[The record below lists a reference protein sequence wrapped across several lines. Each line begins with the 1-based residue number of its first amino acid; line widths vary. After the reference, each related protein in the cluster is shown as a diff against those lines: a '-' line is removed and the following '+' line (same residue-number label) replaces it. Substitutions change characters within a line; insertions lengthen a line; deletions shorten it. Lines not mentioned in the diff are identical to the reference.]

1 MMPKTVLITGSSKGL
16 GRNLASIFSQ
26 NKYNVI
32 LHGRDQPN
40 MAEVADEVLKRGVV
54 CDAVLG
60 DLSSE
65 KTIDN
70 LYELAKKRELD
81 ILINNAGMY
90 VHKPF
95 TEMSTKELQRII
107 EVNLIAP
114 ALLTMR
120 IYPIMKERKSG
131 TIINISSMAATVANE
146 LEAAYCASKHGLRG
160 FTRSFQYEAKR
171 HGVRMM
177 SIYLGAMRTA
187 MTAYRE
193 DHAQLIDPFEAARE
207 IFSSCK
213 DYESLVIDE
222 IGMRRK
228 R

>member
-1 MMPKTVLITGSSKGL
+1 MIPKTVLITGSSKGL
-16 GRNLASIFSQ
+16 GRSLAFNFAA
-26 NKYNVI
+26 NKYNII
-32 LHGRDQPN
+32 LHGRNQPA
-40 MAEVADEVLKRGVV
+40 MAEVADEVLSKGVV

-65 KTIDN
+65 KTIHN
-70 LYELAKKRELD
+70 LYEVAVKRDLD
-81 ILINNAGMY
+81 ILINNAGIY
-90 VHKPF
+90 AHKPF
-95 TEMSTKELQRII
+95 TEMSAKELRRII

-120 IYPIMKERKSG
+120 IYPMMKRRKSG

-160 FTRSFQYEAKR
+160 FTRSFRYEATR
-171 HGVRMM
+171 HGVRMI
-177 SIYLGAMRTA
+177 SISLGAMRTS

-193 DHAQLIDPFEAARE
+193 DHAQLIDPFEVAVKVFNA
-207 IFSSCK
+207 CK
-213 DYESLVIDE
+213 ESESLTVE
-222 IGMRRK
+222 ELSLRRK

>member
-16 GRNLASIFSQ
+16 GRNLASIFAQ
-26 NKYNVI
+26 NKYNII

-60 DLSSE
+60 DLSSD

-70 LYELAKKRELD
+70 LYEVAKKRELD

-95 TEMSTKELQRII
+95 SEMSAKELQRII

-171 HGVRMM
+171 YGVRMI
-177 SIYLGAMRTA
+177 SVYLGAMRTA

-193 DHAQLIDPFEAARE
+193 DHAQLIDPYEVAIK
-207 IFSSCK
+207 IFNACK
-213 DYESLVIDE
+213 EYDSLTIE
-222 IGMRRK
+222 ELSIRRK

>member
-1 MMPKTVLITGSSKGL
+1 MTPKTVLITGSSKGL
-16 GRNLASIFSQ
+16 GRNLASIFAQ
-26 NKYNVI
+26 NKYNII

-60 DLSSE
+60 DLSSD

-70 LYELAKKRELD
+70 LYEVAKKRELD

-95 TEMSTKELQRII
+95 SEMSAKELQRII

-171 HGVRMM
+171 YGVRMI
-177 SIYLGAMRTA
+177 SVYLGAMRTA

-207 IFSSCK
+207 IFSTCK
-213 DYESLVIDE
+213 DYESLIIEE
-222 IGMRRK
+222 IGIRRK

>member
-16 GRNLASIFSQ
+16 GRSLAFHFAA

-32 LHGRDQPN
+32 LHGRDQPA
-40 MAEVADEVLKRGVV
+40 MAEVADEILRKDVV

-60 DLSSE
+60 DLGSE
-65 KTIDN
+65 KTINN
-70 LYELAKKRELD
+70 LYEVAKKRDLN
-81 ILINNAGMY
+81 ILINNAAMY

-95 TEMSTKELQRII
+95 SKMTPAELKRTI

-120 IYPIMKERKSG
+120 IYPIMKERRSG

-160 FTRSFQYEAKR
+160 FSRSFCY
-171 HGVRMM
+171 
-177 SIYLGAMRTA
+177 
-187 MTAYRE
+187 
-193 DHAQLIDPFEAARE
+193 
-207 IFSSCK
+207 
-213 DYESLVIDE
+213 
-222 IGMRRK
+222 
-228 R
+228 

>member
-1 MMPKTVLITGSSKGL
+1 MKTVLITGSSKGL
-16 GRNLASIFSQ
+16 GRNLAFIFSK

-32 LHGRDQPN
+32 IHGRDRPN
-40 MAEVADEVLKRGVV
+40 MAEAAEEVLKNGVV

-60 DLSSE
+60 DLNSQ

-70 LYELAKKRELD
+70 LYEVASNRKLD
-81 ILINNAGMY
+81 ILINNAAMY

-95 TEMSTKELQRII
+95 AEMSAKELRRII

-114 ALLTMR
+114 ALLTMK
-120 IYPIMKERKSG
+120 IYPIMKEKKSG
-131 TIINISSMAATVANE
+131 IIINISSLAATVANE

-160 FTRSFQYEAKR
+160 FTRSFRYEATR
-171 HGVRMM
+171 HGVRTV
-177 SIYLGAMRTA
+177 SVYLGAMRTS

-193 DHAQLIDPFEAARE
+193 DFVDLIDPYEAAGV
-207 IFSSCK
+207 IFKICK
-213 DYESLVIDE
+213 DYDSLKIDE
-222 IGMRRK
+222 INLRRN

>member
-16 GRNLASIFSQ
+16 GRKLAFVFAK
-26 NKYNVI
+26 NKHNVI
-32 LHGRDQPN
+32 IHGRNPQD
-40 MAEVADEVLKRGVV
+40 MAEVADEILKSGVV

-60 DLSSE
+60 DLSSQ

-70 LYELAKKRELD
+70 LYEIAAKRDLD

-90 VHKPF
+90 AHKAF
-95 TEMSTKELQRII
+95 GEMSEKELKRII

-114 ALLTMR
+114 ALLTMK
-120 IYPIMKERKSG
+120 IYPMMKERKSG

-160 FTRSFQYEAKR
+160 FTRSFRYEATR
-171 HGVRMM
+171 HGVRMI
-177 SIYLGAMRTA
+177 SIYLGAMRTS

-193 DHAQLIDPFEAARE
+193 DHKELIDPYEAARE
-207 IFSSCK
+207 IFSTCK
-213 DYESLVIDE
+213 DYESLIVEE
-222 IGMRRK
+222 IGLRRK

>member
-16 GRNLASIFSQ
+16 GRSLAFNFAA
-26 NKYNVI
+26 NKYNII
-32 LHGRDQPN
+32 LHGRDQPA
-40 MAEVADEVLKRGVV
+40 MAEVADEVLKKGVV

-60 DLSSE
+60 DLGSE

-70 LYELAKKRELD
+70 LYEIAVKRDLD
-81 ILINNAGMY
+81 MLINNAAMY

-95 TEMSTKELQRII
+95 GEMSAKELRRII

-120 IYPIMKERKSG
+120 IYPIMKKKRSG

-160 FTRSFQYEAKR
+160 FTRSFWYEATR

-177 SIYLGAMRTA
+177 SISLGAMRTS

-193 DHAQLIDPFEAARE
+193 DHTELIDPFEVAVK
-207 IFSSCK
+207 IFNACK
-213 DYESLVIDE
+213 ESESLDVE
-222 IGMRRK
+222 ELSLRRK

>member
-16 GRNLASIFSQ
+16 GRKLAYIFAQ

-32 LHGRDQPN
+32 IHGRDEPAL
-40 MAEVADEVLKRGVV
+40 AEMILESDLSFRAI
-54 CDAVLG
+54 LG
-60 DLSSE
+60 DLSSQ
-65 KTIDN
+65 KTLDK
-70 LYELAKKRELD
+70 LYEIAVANKLD
-81 ILINNAGMY
+81 VLINNAAMY

-95 TEMSTKELQRII
+95 SEMSAKEMRRII

-114 ALLTMR
+114 ALLTMK

-146 LEAAYCASKHGLRG
+146 LEAAYCASKHGMRG
-160 FTRSFQYEAKR
+160 FTRSFRYEAAR
-171 HGVRMM
+171 NGVRMM
-177 SIYLGAMRTA
+177 SVYLGAMRTA

-193 DHAQLIDPFEAARE
+193 DHAQLIDPYEAAIK
-207 IFSSCK
+207 IFNACK
-213 DYESLVIDE
+213 EYDSLEVE
-222 IGMRRK
+222 ELSLRRK

>member
-16 GRNLASIFSQ
+16 GRNLAYIFAQ
-26 NKYNVI
+26 NKYNII

-60 DLSSE
+60 DLSSQ

-70 LYELAKKRELD
+70 LYEVASKREIN

-90 VHKPF
+90 AHKPF
-95 TEMSTKELQRII
+95 GEMSAKELKRII

-120 IYPIMKERKSG
+120 IYPMMKRRKSG

-160 FTRSFQYEAKR
+160 FTRSLRYEATR
-171 HGVRMM
+171 HGVRVM

-207 IFSSCK
+207 IYSACK
-213 DYESLVIDE
+213 DYESMIIEE
-222 IGMRRK
+222 IGLRRK

>member
-1 MMPKTVLITGSSKGL
+1 MPKTVLITGSSKGL
-16 GRNLASIFSQ
+16 GRNLASIFAQ
-26 NKYNVI
+26 NKYNII

-60 DLSSE
+60 DLSSD

-70 LYELAKKRELD
+70 LYEVAKKRELD

-95 TEMSTKELQRII
+95 SEMSAKELQRII

-171 HGVRMM
+171 YGVRMI
-177 SIYLGAMRTA
+177 SVYLGAMRTA

-193 DHAQLIDPFEAARE
+193 DHAQLIDPYEVAIK
-207 IFSSCK
+207 IFNACK
-213 DYESLVIDE
+213 EYDSLTIE
-222 IGMRRK
+222 ELSIRRK

>member
-16 GRNLASIFSQ
+16 GRSLAFNFAA
-26 NKYNVI
+26 NKYNII
-32 LHGRDQPN
+32 LHGRDQPA
-40 MAEVADEVLKRGVV
+40 MAEVADEVLKKGVI

-60 DLSSE
+60 DLSSQ

-70 LYELAKKRELD
+70 LYEVATKREID
-81 ILINNAGMY
+81 ILINNAGLY
-90 VHKPF
+90 AHKPF
-95 TEMSTKELQRII
+95 SEMSVKELRRII

-114 ALLTMR
+114 AQLIMK
-120 IYPIMKERKSG
+120 IYPMMKERGSG

-146 LEAAYCASKHGLRG
+146 LEVAYCASKHGLRG
-160 FTRSFQYEAKR
+160 FTRSFRYEATR

-177 SIYLGAMRTA
+177 SISLGAMRTA

-193 DHAQLIDPFEAARE
+193 DHAQLIDPFEVATRIFAA
-207 IFSSCK
+207 CK
-213 DYESLVIDE
+213 ESESLNVE
-222 IGMRRK
+222 ELSLRRK

>member
-16 GRNLASIFSQ
+16 GRNLAFIFAQ

-32 LHGRDQPN
+32 LHGRDRPA
-40 MAEVADEVLKRGVV
+40 MAEVADEVLKKGVV

-60 DLSSE
+60 DLSSQ

-70 LYELAKKRELD
+70 LYEVASKREID

-90 VHKPF
+90 AHKPF
-95 TEMSTKELQRII
+95 GEMNAKELKRII

-120 IYPIMKERKSG
+120 IYPMMKRRKSG

-160 FTRSFQYEAKR
+160 FTRSLRYEAMR
-171 HGVRMM
+171 HGVRVM
-177 SIYLGAMRTA
+177 SIYLGAMHTA

-207 IFSSCK
+207 IFSTCK
-213 DYESLVIDE
+213 EYESMVVEE
-222 IGMRRK
+222 IGLRRK

>member
-1 MMPKTVLITGSSKGL
+1 MMPKTVMITGSSKGL
-16 GRNLASIFSQ
+16 GRNLAYIFAQ

-32 LHGRDQPN
+32 LHGRDQPA

-60 DLSSE
+60 DLSSQ

-70 LYELAKKRELD
+70 LYEVASKRNLD

-90 VHKPF
+90 AHKPF
-95 TEMSTKELQRII
+95 GEMSAKELKRII

-120 IYPIMKERKSG
+120 IYPMMKRRKSG

-160 FTRSFQYEAKR
+160 FTRSLRYEATR
-171 HGVRMM
+171 HGVRVM

-213 DYESLVIDE
+213 DYESMIIEE
-222 IGMRRK
+222 IGLRRK
-228 R
+228 G